1 MMFLEPEGFYRMKKA
16 GASNQ
21 LEVINFAPSPESVLV
36 SAKQLASSLNE
47 SFPTEQEPQGT
58 PIKIFAFLRA

>member
-1 MMFLEPEGFYRMKKA
+1 MKKT

-21 LEVINFAPSPESVLV
+21 LEVVNFAPSPETVLV
-36 SAKQLASSLNE
+36 SAKQLATSLNE
-47 SFPTEQEPQGT
+47 SFQTEQEPQGL